1 MKRVAAALAV
11 AAGTTLATLATPARA
26 VEREHHLGL
35 DAGAAMLVVHDKS
48 TPDVGGVAG
57 LHYTY
62 GLNDQFNLLVE
73 ATWSLVAL
81 GETLQDPST
90 PRTRPSNVTSGGVG
104 LGYVLD
110 VLRWVPWGGVLLGG
124 YALEGGTIDGVKVLP
139 GAAIAL
145 GLDYRFDRS
154 WVAGV
159 SVRQHMLVTD
169 MTDYPSFTQ
178 AFARFE
184 YTWGW

>member
-1 MKRVAAALAV
+1 MRKAGVSLAIASAAM
-11 AAGTTLATLATPARA
+11 TLATTAGA

-35 DAGAAMLVVHDKS
+35 DAGAAMLVVKDKGS
-48 TPDVGGVAG
+48 PDVGGVAG

-62 GLNDQFNLLVE
+62 GLNDQFNLLIE
-73 ATWSLVAL
+73 ATWSLVSP
-81 GETLQDPST
+81 GEKLDDPST
-90 PRTRPSNVTSGGVG
+90 PHTRPSNVTSGGIG

-110 VLRWVPWGGVLLGG
+110 VLRWVPWGGILLGG
-124 YALEGGTIDGVKVLP
+124 YALNGGTIDGVNILP
-139 GAAIAL
+139 GGAFAL
-145 GLDYRFDRS
+145 GLDYRLDRS
-154 WVAGV
+154 WVVGL

-169 MTDYPSFTQ
+169 MADYPSFTQ